1 MRIRPGRQSISYPAV
16 REQPQNES
24 TSFASQYPNTSH
36 HAYSARAPSAA
47 PVPTE
52 TYFER
57 IKTLALNTIR
67 GIFPSE
73 DGNTTT
79 IPRQEEVRRT
89 DWTSPPADRPV
100 DVTLADS
107 EREARGRP
115 APPPPP
121 VRVDSRQ
128 ESVYSQ
134 PRPAPEAA
142 PKYYFIFNNHHPSAP
157 QDSEVYRTSFNLQPR
172 LSTVSRPVLRIG
184 ELKRVRED
192 TLPKEYLLN
201 AEKKTR
207 ADPARTNISNGM
219 DVTAAHKT
227 VAPLSTTF
235 SPSAQPSKAP
245 PAFGSEPKTDNAE
258 KKAFVFGGTSA
269 APKPFGSGPPIDI
282 PLEDGFAPNADAD
295 KKEEEKKES
304 GTPFSFGNASQT
316 AKAPTGFGF
325 SGASAASKPFGSGPP
340 IDIPLEDGFAPNAD
354 ADTKETEKKATGTP
368 FSFGNAS
375 QTAKAPP
382 AFGFSGTN
390 AAPKPGGFFGS
401 GPSAGAPAKDDEGS
415 NSDADVKEAE
425 QKTTST
431 PFSFGNPSQTA
442 AKAPPAFGSGP
453 KTDNAEKKT
462 FGFGGASAA
471 PKPFGSGPPIDIPL
485 EDGFA
490 PNAEADKKETEKKAT
505 TTSFSFGG
513 NNSQMA
519 GNPFTFGGKPMT
531 ADASS
536 TGGQKSSFGF
546 GSSFTASTT
555 KDDGSLGPSKRT
567 RTE

>member
-24 TSFASQYPNTSH
+24 TLFASQYPNTSLH
-36 HAYSARAPSAA
+36 SFSARAPSAA

-79 IPRQEEVRRT
+79 IPRQEEARRT
-89 DWTSPPADRPV
+89 DWSSPPADRPV

-115 APPPPP
+115 VPPPPM
-121 VRVDSRQ
+121 RVDSRQ

-157 QDSEVYRTSFNLQPR
+157 QDSEVYRTSFNQQPR
-172 LSTVSRPVLRIG
+172 LTTVSRPVLRIG

-207 ADPARTNISNGM
+207 ADPAQTDIPNRM
-219 DVTAAHKT
+219 DVTPAHKT
-227 VAPLSTTF
+227 AAPLSTTF
-235 SPSAQPSKAP
+235 NPSAQPSKAP
-245 PAFGSEPKTDNAE
+245 PAFGGEPKADNAE
-258 KKAFVFGGTSA
+258 KKAFVFGGTSAAPKPFGNGPPIDIPLEDGFAPNADADKKETEKKPTAAPFSFGNPSQTAKAPPGFGLGGTSA

-295 KKEEEKKES
+295 
-304 GTPFSFGNASQT
+304 
-316 AKAPTGFGF
+316 
-325 SGASAASKPFGSGPP
+325 
-340 IDIPLEDGFAPNAD
+340 
-354 ADTKETEKKATGTP
+354 TKETEKKPTTAP

-382 AFGFSGTN
+382 
-390 AAPKPGGFFGS
+390 
-401 GPSAGAPAKDDEGS
+401 
-415 NSDADVKEAE
+415 
-425 QKTTST
+425 
-431 PFSFGNPSQTA
+431 
-442 AKAPPAFGSGP
+442 
-453 KTDNAEKKT
+453 
-462 FGFGGASAA
+462 GFGLGGTSAA
-471 PKPFGSGPPIDIPL
+471 PKPFGSGP
-485 EDGFA
+485 
-490 PNAEADKKETEKKAT
+490 
-505 TTSFSFGG
+505 
-513 NNSQMA
+513 
-519 GNPFTFGGKPMT
+519 
-531 ADASS
+531 
-536 TGGQKSSFGF
+536 
-546 GSSFTASTT
+546 
-555 KDDGSLGPSKRT
+555 R
-567 RTE
+567 